1 MAKQDWI
8 DISLPLNN
16 NLPVLPSSVSENPVP
31 PPRFERFS
39 DMEKGDR
46 VTMSRIDM
54 ASHDGTHI
62 DAPLHFFYG
71 GRSID
76 DMSLD
81 TAIGYARI
89 IEIKD
94 RESIKVKELESHE
107 IQTGERIL
115 FKTRNSPTV
124 YETRVYEGDCVTLTS
139 EAAVYLA
146 GKKLKLVGLDY
157 LTLGN
162 VKSPE
167 TIRDVHEILLGNGVY
182 ILEGI
187 NLAGVKPGDYELI
200 CLPLRLEKGDAG
212 PCRAIIRSLK

>member
-8 DISLPLNN
+8 DITLPLNN
-16 NLPVLPSSVSENPVP
+16 NLPVLPSGVSESPVP
-31 PPRFERFS
+31 PPRFERLF
-39 DMEKGDR
+39 DMERGDK

-54 ASHDGTHI
+54 SSHDGTHI
-62 DAPLHFFYG
+62 DAPLHFFFRG
-71 GRSID
+71 TAID
-76 DMSLD
+76 DMSPD
-81 TAIGYARI
+81 TTIGYARV

-94 RESIKVKELESHE
+94 RESIKVKELESYE
-107 IQTGERIL
+107 IQVGERIL
-115 FKTRNSPTV
+115 FKTRNSPVV
-124 YETRVYEGDCVTLTS
+124 YETQVYEGDCVTLTP

-146 GKKLKLVGLDY
+146 GKKVRMVGLDY

-167 TIRDVHEILLGNGVY
+167 AIKDVHEILLSNGVY

-200 CLPLRLEKGDAG
+200 CLPLRLEKGDAA